1 MLDKFPI
8 LSGLLLHCSLKNIN
22 MTQARWKQLLYAAV
36 VLVFVSCNS
45 GKDKD
50 TKPDSSATV
59 TAAAPAP
66 LKDEL
71 LIMHKVANYAK
82 WKPAFDADRPNR
94 QAAGIQDHIVAR
106 GSEDSNMVFVIMYM
120 DDTAKAK
127 ARGASPDLKEV
138 MKKAG
143 VTSAPQISYVHRVM
157 TDTLAGG
164 SSTDRV
170 IIQHKVKDFDTWR
183 KVFDEHKQARM
194 DNGLTDRML
203 GYSTD
208 DKNQVTI
215 VFAITDAAKAKAF
228 MNSKDLADKMKAGG
242 VEGPPS
248 IFFYHVVEKK

>member
-1 MLDKFPI
+1 
-8 LSGLLLHCSLKNIN
+8 
-22 MTQARWKQLLYAAV
+22 MTQARWKQLLSAAV
-36 VLVFVSCNS
+36 VFAFASCNT
-45 GKDKD
+45 GTDKD
-50 TKPDSSATV
+50 TKADSSAPV

-82 WKPAFDADRPNR
+82 WKPVFDADQPKR
-94 QAAGIQDHIVAR
+94 QAAGLQDHIVAR
-106 GSEDSNMVFVIMYM
+106 GSEDSNMVFVVMYM

-127 ARGASPDLKEV
+127 ARGASPELKEA

-143 VTSAPQISYVHRVM
+143 VTSPPQISYVHRVM
-157 TDTLAGG
+157 SDTLAGG
-164 SSTDRV
+164 GSSDRV
-170 IIQHKVKDFDTWR
+170 LVQHKVKDFDTWR
-183 KVFDEHKQARM
+183 KAFDEHKQSRM
-194 DNGLTDRML
+194 DNGLADRML

-215 VFAITDAAKAKAF
+215 AFAITDATKAKAF
-228 MNSKDLADKMKAGG
+228 MGSKDLADKMKAGG